1 MFDKVMNAEMD
12 APLNC
17 VWGISRGW
25 SKGAPHRAVCVSVDM
40 QGVETFVLAH
50 YLYTLNARNVTF
62 AQFIWDIQEDHQI
75 GTASILYNDAGTIEV
90 LAKTGINAMTQRG
103 QSELNADLLIP
114 KNLLLKE
121 VQPFF
126 SIIQVAAITLKN
138 ADHGI
143 CYV

>member
-1 MFDKVMNAEMD
+1 MFNKVMNAEMD

-114 KNLLLKE
+114 KHVTKKE
-121 VQPFF
+121 VKPFIP
-126 SIIQVAAITLKN
+126 IIDAAALTLEN
-138 ADHGI
+138 ADRGLSYI
-143 CYV
+143 